1 MVSGLAIRQFYA
13 SSEAVEATAAKEGR
27 PPITFVSFDA
37 AHAGEFDDEYHVAYV
52 GTLRAREWP
61 PSLVRQVGAMVDGRV
76 AIYED
81 LEGELDINGLEY
93 VECVMAIAAQDPRA
107 LGTRYLS

>member
-1 MVSGLAIRQFYA
+1 
-13 SSEAVEATAAKEGR
+13 
-27 PPITFVSFDA
+27 
-37 AHAGEFDDEYHVAYV
+37 
-52 GTLRAREWP
+52 
-61 PSLVRQVGAMVDGRV
+61 MVDGRI